1 MRKGILVVFAFAA
14 SMAGAQN
21 DIKGQAQLKG
31 INGVFGTVYS
41 LKDGFNY
48 SVLKARYTVD
58 PVSSYNP
65 VNALADQKI
74 LVVEFSIKN
83 ATPQDNYFAPEGM
96 FGAVDTKGQIY
107 EATGISLESKGAAE
121 GAFNLKPGQGLGQTE
136 LKDPL
141 RVAFL
146 VPGNAKID
154 KLIIAKGRLNTDEEV
169 IRFPIVV
176 ANPKKEDKNVIAPLP
191 ENVRD
196 ADPTGAVALAAG
208 KLQKGSWVSSG
219 PYGLLLEDVKTTTE
233 ALGGA
238 EPNEGQTY
246 IVATITA
253 KNLSGQDV
261 AFFELMG
268 GDTPL
273 HEVLD
278 ADGERY
284 RPIHF
289 YKASKDEDADK
300 EFKPGDEYKFRIVFQ
315 VPKDAKLKTLTL
327 GAASFRKWS
336 MPWGG

>member
-1 MRKGILVVFAFAA
+1 MRKGILVAFAFATC
-14 SMAGAQN
+14 MAGAQN

-48 SVLKARYTVD
+48 AILRARYTVD
-58 PVSSYNP
+58 PVRSANP
-65 VNALADQKI
+65 VNALMDQKI
-74 LVVEFSIKN
+74 LVVEFSVKN
-83 ATPQDNYFAPEGM
+83 ATPRDNYLSPEEA
-96 FGAVDTKGQIY
+96 FGAVDDKGQIF
-107 EATGISLESKGAAE
+107 EAVGISLESKGASA
-121 GAFNLKPGQGLGQTE
+121 GAFDLKPGQGLGQAE

-141 RVAFL
+141 CITFL

-191 ENVRD
+191 ENVRGAD
-196 ADPTGAVALAAG
+196 ATGAVALAAG

-219 PYGLLLEDVKTTTE
+219 PFGLLLEDLKVTGDP
-233 ALGGA
+233 LGGA
-238 EPNEGQTY
+238 PPEDGQAY
-246 IVATITA
+246 VVATVIA

-261 AFFELMG
+261 SFFDLMG
-268 GDTPL
+268 GDAPS